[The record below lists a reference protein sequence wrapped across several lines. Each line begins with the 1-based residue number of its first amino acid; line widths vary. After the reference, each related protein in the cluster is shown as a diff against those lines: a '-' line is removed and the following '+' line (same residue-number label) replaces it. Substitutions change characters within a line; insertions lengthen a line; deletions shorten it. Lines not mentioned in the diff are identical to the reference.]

1 MHVSSEI
8 IEIMGDKPGPTLAIF
23 AGLHGNE
30 TAGVFALQELIP
42 KLKITRGKIFIAYA
56 NPPAIEAG
64 VRMVNK
70 NMNRCFNKDNKG
82 TDPEDIRAKELMTV
96 LDSSDALLDLHMFY
110 DDGVPFVICE
120 DNAVDIAHKFDVDI
134 ISTNWDTTEPG
145 AADGYMFRQGK
156 IGICIECGPISK
168 AQEYKG
174 FSIRTIYQFLR
185 HFDMSDSRTEFSTK
199 PKRIVRAS
207 HMVRKSS
214 ANFKLTDGFRNF
226 DKMKNGQII
235 SVDGKERYVAKDGEC
250 IIFPHYNAR
259 IGEEA
264 FIIGTEQNQNYS

>member
-8 IEIMGDKPGPTLAIF
+8 IELTSDQPGPTLAIF

-42 KLKITRGKIFIAYA
+42 KLKITKGKVFLAYA

-70 NMNRCFNKDNKG
+70 NMNRCFDKNNSG
-82 TDPEDIRAKELMTV
+82 THPEDIRARELMAI
-96 LDSSDALLDLHMFY
+96 LDKSDALLDLHMFY
-110 DDGVPFVICE
+110 DDDGLPFVICE
-120 DNAVDIAHKFDVDI
+120 DNAVDIARKFDVDI
-134 ISTNWDTTEPG
+134 ISTNWDATEPG

-168 AQEYKG
+168 AEEYKD
-174 FSIRTIYQFLR
+174 FSIQTVYQFLQQ
-185 HFDMSDSRTEFSTK
+185 FDMIKNRTEFSQK
-199 PKRIVRAS
+199 PKRMIRAS
-207 HMVRKSS
+207 RTVYKSS
-214 ANFKLTDGFRNF
+214 EEFKLMEGFRNF
-226 DKMKNGQII
+226 DSLAAGQVIA
-235 SVDGKERYVAKDGEC
+235 VDGEEKHIANAGEC

-259 IGEEA
+259 VGEEV
-264 FIIGTEQNQNYS
+264 FIIGTEQDA